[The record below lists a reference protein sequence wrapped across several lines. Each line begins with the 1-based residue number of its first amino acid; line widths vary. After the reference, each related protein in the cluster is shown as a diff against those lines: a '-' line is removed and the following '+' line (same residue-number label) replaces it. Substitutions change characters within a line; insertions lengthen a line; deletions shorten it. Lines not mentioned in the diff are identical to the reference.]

1 MEIKFRW
8 YNTKHKK
15 WLYWFYF
22 ENRWDWYIATW
33 ELLDNPFNTPDDF
46 QVDRW
51 SISQYTRLKDKND
64 KEIYFWDI
72 LATSNSDEDYDLW
85 SKENN
90 WYTVVKED
98 VYELW
103 INYSK
108 WYMTYD
114 VESIYHFRF
123 CEVIGNIYENYDL
136 IQNN

>member
-33 ELLDNPFNTPDDF
+33 EILDNPFNTPDDF
-46 QVDRW
+46 QVERW

>member
-33 ELLDNPFNTPDDF
+33 ELLDNPFNSPDDF
-46 QVDRW
+46 QVERW